1 MAGQSRGG
9 QTIRDDGPDN
19 RMSATDMTG
28 ANVPPQNM
36 IAERS
41 ILGSL
46 MLENDAIDE
55 VAGLLKPEHFYSD
68 IHQSIYDAILALY
81 HANRK
86 ADIVTLAEKLDAAGT
101 LAEYGGPPYLL
112 ELLETVPH
120 AAHVVYYAEIVIDK
134 FRRRACLNIGRDLIH
149 KGADAD
155 DVNDVIAAADLA
167 LVDVANTG
175 RENRMQSLEDT
186 LADALV
192 SINARVG
199 HHGLAGVSTG
209 NPDVDGIT
217 AGLVNSTLTV
227 VAARPSMG
235 KTAYMLLL
243 AETAAKAGVVTG
255 VYSLE
260 QSRLALAERFAVR
273 ESQLDG
279 HNVRTGMLSE
289 ADRFALL
296 DGMRKLGALPILI
309 DDTPNLSV
317 SEIAASA
324 RRMKRRKG
332 LGLVLIDYLQYIKAD
347 DARVPREQQV
357 ASITKRLKS
366 LAKSLEIPVV
376 VLAQLNRGVE
386 AREDKRPRL
395 ADLRE
400 SGAIE
405 QDADMVLFIHRPDQ
419 YNPQDRPG
427 EAEIIVAKNR
437 DGRTGIANL
446 IYRKHCFRFDPLSRE
461 EPPEE
466 YSWSK

>member
-1 MAGQSRGG
+1 
-9 QTIRDDGPDN
+9 
-19 RMSATDMTG
+19 MSAADMQG
-28 ANVPPQNM
+28 ASVPPQNM
-36 IAERS
+36 AAERS
-41 ILGSL
+41 VLGSM

-68 IHQSIYDAILALY
+68 IHQMIYEAILKLY
-81 HANRK
+81 AENRK
-86 ADIVTLAEKLDAAGT
+86 ADILTIADGMNASGKL
-101 LAEYGGPPYLL
+101 EEIGGPPYLL

-120 AAHVVYYAEIVIDK
+120 AAHVSYYAEIVIDK
-134 FRRRACLNIGRDLIH
+134 FRRRGCLNVGRDLIRE
-149 KGADAD
+149 
-155 DVNDVIAAADLA
+155 AADSDDINDA
-167 LVDVANTG
+167 ISKADMNLVEVANTG
-175 RENRMQSLEDT
+175 RENRMQSLFDT
-186 LADALV
+186 LADSLTA
-192 SINARVG
+192 INARG
-199 HHGLAGVSTG
+199 GGKGLAGISTG
-209 NPDVDGIT
+209 NPDVDAIT

-243 AETAAKAGVVTG
+243 AEIAAKSGVVTG
-255 VYSLE
+255 IYSLE

-273 ESQLDG
+273 EAMLDG

-296 DGMRKLGALPILI
+296 EGARVLGQLPILI

-347 DARVPREQQV
+347 DLRIPREQQV
-357 ASITKRLKS
+357 AQITKRLKG
-366 LAKSLEIPVV
+366 LAKNLDIPVV

-386 AREDKRPRL
+386 SREDKRPRL

-419 YNPQDRPG
+419 YNPLDRPG

-446 IYRKHCFRFDPLSRE
+446 VYRKHCFRFDPLSRE
-461 EPPEE
+461 EPQPPVE
-466 YSWSK
+466 WSK